1 MSYEAP
7 LAHLRLLLD
16 IAGVGAAR
24 SEHDVAD
31 AVLEGA
37 GRFAQEVLA
46 PLNASGDSFAKPMR
60 ALRPTAGLHSALP
73 RPTVVRA

>member
-46 PLNASGDSFAKPMR
+46 PLNA
-60 ALRPTAGLHSALP
+60 
-73 RPTVVRA
+73 